1 MKAFELRSEKDTE
14 IHPLLL
20 VGGIEHSR
28 DINGLVVYAEALFWN
43 WPDPPARIR
52 PGWTLNRFRGE
63 ATEQERDFIAIEG
76 AKIWAEEQLP
86 DNGSNAVALNASW
99 HSVHEPETAI
109 KKRVFRSSLLGVF
122 GNDARFAVS
131 EFVDQASLT
140 DTNVSPWE
148 SIAPFGRASRN
159 PQ

>member
-1 MKAFELRSEKDTE
+1 MKAFELRSEKDRE

-28 DINGLVVYAEALFWN
+28 GINGLVVYAEALFWN
-43 WPDPPARIR
+43 WPAPPARIR
-52 PGWTLNRFRGE
+52 AGWTLNRFRGE

-86 DNGSNAVALNASW
+86 DDRSNAVALNASW

-109 KKRVFRSSLLGVF
+109 KRRVFRSSLMGAC
-122 GNDARFAVS
+122 DSDTRFVVS
-131 EFVDQASLT
+131 EFMDRIMP
-140 DTNVSPWE
+140 DTNVSLWE
-148 SIAPFGRASRN
+148 VIAPFGRASRN